1 MSYSKF
7 KNQVV
12 WITGAS
18 SGIGE
23 ALAHQFAA
31 RGARLV
37 LSARREEELK
47 RVADLCTGAP
57 SVSICSLDLSTPEP
71 MGDIAKSVVAREG
84 RVDVMIHNAGVSQRS
99 FAADTSYDVAEF
111 IMRTN
116 YLGPIALTNSLLP
129 SMRARGQGHFIVV
142 SSVLG
147 KFGLPGRS
155 AYCASKHALHGFFD
169 TLRAELWK
177 DNIHVTLVLPGWV
190 HTNVSMNALTG
201 NGTPQGRMD
210 PGTASGF
217 TPEFCANRII
227 IAAQNNE
234 TEVNIVRLKESAALY
249 LKRFS
254 PGLFERLI
262 RGREI

>member
-1 MSYSKF
+1 MTDSKF
-7 KNQVV
+7 KNEVV

-23 ALAHQFAA
+23 ALAQQFAA

-37 LSARREEELK
+37 LSARREQELK
-47 RVADLCTGAP
+47 RVADLCTGAS
-57 SVSICSLDLSTPEP
+57 SVAICPMDLSRPESL
-71 MGDIAKSVVAREG
+71 GDVANAVIGREG
-84 RVDVMIHNAGVSQRS
+84 HVDVMLHNAGVSQRS
-99 FAADTSYDVAEF
+99 FAADTSYDVAEL

-129 SMRARGQGHFIVV
+129 CMRARGQGHFIVV

-201 NGTPQGRMD
+201 SGRPQARMD

-227 IAAQNNE
+227 IAAQNKK
-234 TEVNIVRLKESAALY
+234 TEVNVVRLKESAALY